1 MPIES
6 NAVVGEVHGTRET
19 IAVSQDIFG
28 MELFSTVEQPVLSS
42 GLTQIPPDT
51 VGQLLRGQT
60 PPQILTFAPAP
71 RSRGEASRLP
81 LPAKKAFPFPSQE

>member
-60 PPQILTFAPAP
+60 PPQILTFAPA
-71 RSRGEASRLP
+71 SLDRGGASRLP
-81 LPAKKAFPFPSQE
+81 LPS

>member
-42 GLTQIPPDT
+42 GLTQIPPI
-51 VGQLLRGQT
+51 LLVNC
-60 PPQILTFAPAP
+60 
-71 RSRGEASRLP
+71 
-81 LPAKKAFPFPSQE
+81 

>member
-28 MELFSTVEQPVLSS
+28 MELFSTVEQQVLSS
-42 GLTQIPPDT
+42 GLTQIPPFCPLTPQDWDYCT
-51 VGQLLRGQT
+51 SERWQRLLGIDPSLRIL
-60 PPQILTFAPAP
+60 PPTKGLVET
-71 RSRGEASRLP
+71 
-81 LPAKKAFPFPSQE
+81 